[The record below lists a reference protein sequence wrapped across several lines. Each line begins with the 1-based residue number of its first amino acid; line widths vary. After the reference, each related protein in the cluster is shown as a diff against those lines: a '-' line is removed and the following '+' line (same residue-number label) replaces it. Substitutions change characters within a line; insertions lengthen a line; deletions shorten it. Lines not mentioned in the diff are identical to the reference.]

1 MKEKAYIVSLCGVTS
16 AVALLVMFLSGV
28 FPMVDYAVPM
38 YAGFTMVI
46 IIQEAGAKWAIM
58 TYCSVSILCIFLTPN
73 YQASALFIMFM
84 GYYPILRC
92 GLEKIPASPI
102 RWALKY
108 AVFNAAIVCYYLVFT
123 KLFTG
128 IEMDD
133 LGWFGKYSIYVT
145 WAGANVI
152 FLLYDYLIGGL
163 TDLYLNW
170 FRKKIISRK

>member
-16 AVALLVMFLSGV
+16 AVALLIMFLSGV
-28 FPMVDYAVPM
+28 LPMLDYALPM

-46 IIQEAGAKWAIM
+46 IIQEAGTKWAIM

-73 YQASALFIMFM
+73 YQASVLFIMFM

-92 GLEKIPASPI
+92 GLERIPAK
-102 RWALKY
+102 ALKWIVKY
-108 AVFNAAIVCYYLVFT
+108 AVFNIAIVAYYNIFK

-128 IEMDD
+128 VETDD
-133 LGWFGKYSIYVT
+133 LGFLKYSIYFT
-145 WAGANVI
+145 WAGANVL
-152 FLLYDYLIGGL
+152 FLLYDYLIAGL
-163 TDLYLNW
+163 TDVYTNW